1 MILKLLVFFV
11 GVILLLLIPVIALKR
26 NSNQK
31 HNNYFLIIL
40 SIAGIQRFLLSLEVF
55 GIIDTFINPFKES
68 LTFTYFI
75 PPIYFL
81 FFENF
86 LLKKTTIKKEI
97 LLFGV
102 AFMFFITTITFNYS
116 RDINQYIF
124 LIYSTIYYL
133 FIGKIIW
140 EYVLKNK
147 TIKTNTH
154 YTSVKSW
161 TIIMFVLFTIIYVFA
176 NYTFNIDIYQKQ
188 KIILTNFYNY
198 TSVIWLL
205 IVIYMLMNPK
215 ILYGEQL
222 LLKILNKS
230 TDKQIKIWK
239 SLKTTIT
246 EKADLKVEQKVKP
259 NLDEILFL
267 IKKFENDLQENFNGL
282 PSLKILAN
290 NLKQPQSHLKY
301 VFKYYSNYKYSEY
314 QNVLKI
320 QYALKLIHSNYLD
333 SHTID
338 SLGTQCDFNSRI
350 TFFNNFKK
358 ITGYSSTEYL
368 LMLSKS

>member
-11 GVILLLLIPVIALKR
+11 GVILLLLIPIIALKR
-26 NSNQK
+26 NNNQK
-31 HNNYFLIIL
+31 LNNYFLIIL
-40 SIAGIQRFLLSLEVF
+40 SIAGIQRFLISLEVF
-55 GIIDTFINPFKES
+55 GIIDTFINPFKKS
-68 LTFTYFI
+68 LAFTYLI

-86 LLKKTTIKKEI
+86 LFKKTTIKKEI

-102 AFMFFITTITFNYS
+102 AFVFFITTIIFNYS
-116 RDINQYIF
+116 RNINQYIF
-124 LIYSTIYYL
+124 LIYSSIYYL
-133 FIGKIIW
+133 FIVKIIW
-140 EYVLKNK
+140 KYVLKNK
-147 TIKTNTH
+147 TIKTNRH

-161 TIIMFVLFTIIYVFA
+161 TIIMFFLFTTIYVFA
-176 NYTFNIDIYQKQ
+176 NYTFNINIYQKQ
-188 KIILTNFYNY
+188 KIILINFYNY

-205 IVIYMLMNPK
+205 IVIYILMNPK

-239 SLKTTIT
+239 SLKTTLT

-259 NLDEILFL
+259 NLDDILFL
-267 IKKFENDLQENFNGL
+267 IKKFEKDLLDDFQGL
-282 PSLKILAN
+282 PSIKILAN
-290 NLKQPQSHLKY
+290 NLKLPQSHLKY
-301 VFKYYSNYKYSEY
+301 VFKYYCNYKYNEY

-320 QYALKLIHSNYLD
+320 QHALELIHSNYLD

-338 SLGTQCDFNSRI
+338 SLSTQCDFNSRI

-358 ITGYSSTEYL
+358 ITGYSPTDYL
-368 LMLSKS
+368 YRIS

>member
-11 GVILLLLIPVIALKR
+11 GVVLLLIIPILIFKR
-26 NSNQK
+26 DSYKK

-40 SIAGIQRFLLSLEVF
+40 GIAGIQRFLISLEVF
-55 GIIDTFINPFKES
+55 GVIDSFVNPFKKS
-68 LTFTYFI
+68 LAFTYFI

-86 LLKKTTIKKEI
+86 LIKKTPLKKDIG
-97 LLFGV
+97 LFGIALIV
-102 AFMFFITTITFNYS
+102 IITTLTLNLS
-116 RDINQYIF
+116 REINKYVF
-124 LIYSTIYYL
+124 LIYSSTYFIVLFTI
-133 FIGKIIW
+133 I
-140 EYVLKNK
+140 LKYIFLKKNIK
-147 TIKTNTH
+147 SDKHFRSIKT
-154 YTSVKSW
+154 W
-161 TIIMFVLFTIIYVFA
+161 ALIMFSLFTIIYVLA
-176 NYTFNIDIYQKQ
+176 NYAFNIHLYKEQ

-198 TSVIWLL
+198 TTVIWLL
-205 IVIYMLMNPK
+205 IVAYILMNPI
-215 ILYGEQL
+215 ILYGEEYL
-222 LLKILNKS
+222 FKTLNKS

-259 NLDEILFL
+259 NLDETLFL

-301 VFKYYSNYKYSEY
+301 VFKYYCNYKYSEY

-320 QYALKLIHSNYLD
+320 QYALELIHSNYLD

-358 ITGYSSTEYL
+358 ITGYSPTEYL